1 MRLASLEV
9 MINHCGFFAVLDLT
23 DEGWTSASLESRWF
37 RWGEDLARNCFETE
51 DGMLVDRQGHLVR
64 FR

>member
-1 MRLASLEV
+1 MRLSSLES
-9 MINHCGFFAVLDLT
+9 MISHCGWFSLMDLT

-37 RWGEDLARNCFETE
+37 KWGEDLARNYFETE
-51 DGMLVDRQGHLVR
+51 DGMLVDRQGRLVR

>member
-1 MRLASLEV
+1 MFNRYGLFSV
-9 MINHCGFFAVLDLT
+9 MELT
-23 DEGWTSASLESRWF
+23 EEGWTSASIESRWF

-51 DGMLVDRQGHLVR
+51 DGMLVDRQGRLVH

>member
-1 MRLASLEV
+1 MRLSLLEV
-9 MINHCGFFAVLDLT
+9 MINHYGSFSVMDLT

-37 RWGEDLARNCFETE
+37 QWGEELARNCFETE
-51 DGMLVDRQGHLVR
+51 DGMLVDRQGRLVR